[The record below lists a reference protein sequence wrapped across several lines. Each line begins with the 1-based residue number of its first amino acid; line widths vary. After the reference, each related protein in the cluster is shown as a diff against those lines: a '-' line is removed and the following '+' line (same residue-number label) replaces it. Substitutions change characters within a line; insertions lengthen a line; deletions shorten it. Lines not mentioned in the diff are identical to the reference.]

1 MKIRSDF
8 VTNSSSVSYILFM
21 NESFVKERLES
32 WGTEGSSSE
41 EYQVCKYIYEKIRE
55 EGTVV
60 CLDNR
65 ELIYYSL
72 KFDTDETHDR
82 DSISEEFSEMSES
95 DKIAYIR
102 GEYILSMKLNHLTGR
117 YNLNM
122 GLGIIQV
129 ETY

>member
-60 CLDNR
+60 CIDNR

-72 KFDTDETHDR
+72 EFDTGETHNR
-82 DSISEEFSEMSES
+82 DTISEEFAEMSES

-122 GLGIIQV
+122 GLGILQV